1 MIRQFVPLLFLIA
14 GSGGCALFTG
24 EPEEEPFRAEDLETF
39 TERIRE
45 SFALHDWQAL
55 LSAADPEHYRTQVV
69 ELGMDE
75 PQYVAELF
83 GLHTVN
89 NTIQEGDTLDW
100 SDLERTES
108 VSLRPAGEDG
118 PPYRLIGTAILQNGE
133 RLQIDATAIR
143 VRGRFALTG
152 GVG

>member
-1 MIRQFVPLLFLIA
+1 MIRPFVTLLLLIA
-14 GSGGCALFTG
+14 VPAGCALISG
-24 EPEEEPFRAEDLETF
+24 EPEEEPFRAEDLEAF

-45 SFALHDWQAL
+45 SFAVHEWQAL
-55 LSAADPEHYRTQVV
+55 LAAADPEHYRTQVV

-89 NTIQEGDTLDW
+89 NTIQEGDTLEW

-108 VSLRPAGEDG
+108 VSLRPASDEG
-118 PPYRLIGTAILQNGE
+118 PPYRLIGTVILENGE
-133 RLQIDATAIR
+133 RLEIDATAIR
-143 VRGRFALTG
+143 IRGRFALTG